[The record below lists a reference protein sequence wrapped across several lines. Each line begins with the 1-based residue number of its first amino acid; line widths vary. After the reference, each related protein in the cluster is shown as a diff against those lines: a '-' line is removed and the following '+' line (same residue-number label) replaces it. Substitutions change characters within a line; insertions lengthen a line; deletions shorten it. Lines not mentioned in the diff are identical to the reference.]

1 MDSAVYDELARLE
14 TAAGIDVNCTIS
26 ADYISGTTKVQMG
39 DSVTVNLEYPTNFG
53 INIMVYRAYKNID
66 ALSHYLYG
74 IEHFCNFG

>member
-53 INIMVYRAYKNID
+53 VGGV
-66 ALSHYLYG
+66 LSVPITMQSTVTGRSELYWK
-74 IEHFCNFG
+74 